1 MEYDE
6 LDAISYIKSTI
17 GINIDNDVLLNII
30 DFIWDYYEENN
41 MLDITFDDDT
51 DSDEEL
57 LLKKLVEHTK
67 NMIKKNNGINI
78 DLEIIDKRIL
88 AELQYEKTL
97 EEF

>member
-78 DLEIIDKRIL
+78 DLEIIDKIIL

>member
-67 NMIKKNNGINI
+67 NMIKKDNGINI
-78 DLEIIDKRIL
+78 DLEIIDKIIL

>member
-1 MEYDE
+1 
-6 LDAISYIKSTI
+6 
-17 GINIDNDVLLNII
+17 
-30 DFIWDYYEENN
+30 

-78 DLEIIDKRIL
+78 DLEIIDKIIL